1 MNNVDKHIRKD
12 KNPDDLDEFGD
23 LFGAIAVY
31 RASRQKQRR
40 DHALV
45 LDVYVRAGLHQQTH
59 HIRVIVLH
67 RLM

>member
-1 MNNVDKHIRKD
+1 MNNVDERIRID
-12 KNPDDLDEFGD
+12 KNPDDLDEFGY
-23 LFGAIAVY
+23 FFVAVAVY

-45 LDVYVRAGLHQQTH
+45 LDVYVRATLHQQAH
-59 HIRVIVLH
+59 HVRVIILY